1 MEIYPIALILLAH
14 LHLGFGGVVP
24 NPFAQYVSKK
34 PDESQVGL
42 YNEAPFVTSLTA
54 DSIKPKVYR
63 QNYATY
69 LEFYNSYCGFC
80 RRFAPTWISLS
91 QDVSAWKANV
101 MVAALDC
108 SVDTNSDTCRE
119 FEVMAY
125 PTIRYF
131 PPKYEEGEKKIG
143 VEINKGSGT
152 VEELR
157 ERLVEGLVAEEVD
170 VPNWPNFQRQQQVDK
185 DQLFAS
191 QPDTVK
197 YIFFVYEPNAT
208 STLAAEVMLDFTGS
222 RTTISVQRIGDST
235 DLLDEVELDRQ
246 KVGLLAVDRELTVTN
261 VALADGVDRTKI
273 RDTINAYCS
282 SHHVSVSTT
291 SSTAKSGKADSVE
304 VTPIPSI
311 QDLMKQ
317 KQDEAIREKVSHLFT
332 CLEQFQAKILCSMI
346 RAIANAYAKVL
357 GFSLSESK
365 F

>member
-1 MEIYPIALILLAH
+1 MKFIPIALILVAH
-14 LHLGFGGVVP
+14 FHFGHGGVVP

-34 PDESQVGL
+34 PSDDSQVGL

-54 DSIKPKVYR
+54 DSIKPKVYG

-91 QDVSAWKANV
+91 EDLSAWKSNV
-101 MVAALDC
+101 MVAAVDC

-143 VEINKGSGT
+143 VEINKGAGSI
-152 VEELR
+152 EELR
-157 ERLVEGLVAEEVD
+157 DRLVENLIAEEVD
-170 VPNWPNFQRQQQVDK
+170 VPSWPNFQRQQQVDK
-185 DQLFAS
+185 DQLFTS

-197 YIFFVYEPNAT
+197 YIFFVFEPNAT
-208 STLAAEVMLDFTGS
+208 STLAAEVILDFSGS
-222 RTTISVQRIGDST
+222 RATISVQRIGDST
-235 DLLDEVELDRQ
+235 DLLDEIELDRQ

-261 VALADGVDRTKI
+261 VALTDDPDRTKV
-273 RDTINAYCS
+273 RDTINSYCS
-282 SHHVSVSTT
+282 SHHVSVSST
-291 SSTAKSGKADSVE
+291 SSTAKSGRADSVE

-311 QDLMKQ
+311 LDLMKQ
-317 KQDEAIREKVSHLFT
+317 KQDEAIRDKVS
-332 CLEQFQAKILCSMI
+332 
-346 RAIANAYAKVL
+346 AI
-357 GFSLSESK
+357 
-365 F
+365 